1 MFSRQPIRDAQT
13 GTRKYVRDNH
23 LHATVRG
30 RIDNLGAHEKQQRE
44 YAKVAKKEKDERD
57 AKLNAYMKEFTE
69 LNTKAYED
77 LAKARDKYRADME
90 KYREYLDNIKRYG
103 EPTNK
108 RKIMKEPKD
117 PKFKAPVVPN
127 AKERFGVH
135 GGRRRTQRGRK
146 TRSTR
151 RR

>member
-77 LAKARDKYRADME
+77 FAKARHEYDVAFYAYNAYLKDPENPKY
-90 KYREYLDNIKRYG
+90 Y
-103 EPTNK
+103 PK
-108 RKIMKEPKD
+108 RKNVPKKPKEPKFVD
-117 PKFKAPVVPN
+117 PVVPN

-135 GGRRRTQRGRK
+135 GGRRRTRRGRK
-146 TRSTR
+146 TRYTR